1 MLFWKKR
8 LVPRWAEKRILQI
21 YEEAIQEVE
30 CRRKEVNAE
39 SAVSDGKPV
48 DDKLLRKYSYAV
60 GEVVAVEAIMDRLF
74 IQYDDKGRVKELPL

>member
-1 MLFWKKR
+1 MFWKKQ
-8 LVPRWAEKRILQI
+8 LAPRWVEKRILQI

-30 CRRKEVNAE
+30 LRRREVNAE

-48 DDKLLRKYSYAV
+48 NDKLLRKYSYAI

>member
-1 MLFWKKR
+1 MIWKKQ
-8 LVPRWAEKRILQI
+8 LAPRWVEKRILQI

-30 CRRKEVNAE
+30 LRRREVNAE

-48 DDKLLRKYSYAV
+48 NDKLLRKYSYAV

>member
-1 MLFWKKR
+1 MFWKKQ
-8 LVPRWAEKRILQI
+8 LAPRWVEKRILQI

-30 CRRKEVNAE
+30 LRRREVNAE

-48 DDKLLRKYSYAV
+48 SDKLLRKYSYAL

-74 IQYDDKGRVKELPL
+74 IQYDDRGRVKELPL

>member
-1 MLFWKKR
+1 MFWKKQ
-8 LVPRWAEKRILQI
+8 LAPRWVEKRILQI

-30 CRRKEVNAE
+30 LRRREVNAE

-48 DDKLLRKYSYAV
+48 NDKLLRKYSYAV

-74 IQYDDKGRVKELPL
+74 IQYDDEGRLKEFYL